1 MKGHGRN
8 PPALPVSRRVYDGVL
23 GGWLCDTSMRRG
35 VFSAAEDSAVSTDR
49 STRGGGLAPT
59 EVGVMSKKESSR
71 HPCFCPPHQGSCT
84 EAPSGFK
91 S

>member
-49 STRGGGLAPT
+49 STRGGASAPHTKGLALKPRA
-59 EVGVMSKKESSR
+59 GSR
-71 HPCFCPPHQGSCT
+71 AENERS
-84 EAPSGFK
+84 
-91 S
+91 